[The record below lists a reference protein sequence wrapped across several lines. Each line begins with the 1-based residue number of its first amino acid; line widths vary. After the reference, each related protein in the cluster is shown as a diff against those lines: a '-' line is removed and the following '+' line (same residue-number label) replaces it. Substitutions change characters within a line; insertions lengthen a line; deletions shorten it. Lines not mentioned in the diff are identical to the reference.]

1 MTPENVKPQLYT
13 LPELGLRMPLIGS
26 VSRDEMLN
34 RLLQQDD
41 LECFEST
48 TLVFDEDRRFTIDD
62 LEDLQ
67 KPTVDFCSRLM
78 DQVYAHFCTGTFWW
92 FGGVLTLL
100 EQRGLGGPE
109 IELDQDNY
117 IQLLAVLAT
126 LHDPN
131 SKPVML
137 IRSESWYK

>member
-1 MTPENVKPQLYT
+1 MTPENVKPCLIA
-13 LPELGLRMPLIGS
+13 LPEFGIRTPLISS
-26 VSRDEMLN
+26 VPRDELLN
-34 RLLQQDD
+34 RLQQQND

-62 LEDLQ
+62 IEELQ
-67 KPTVDFCSRLM
+67 KPSQDFCARLM
-78 DQVYAHFCTGTFWW
+78 DQVYSHFCTGTFWW

-100 EQRGLGGPE
+100 ETRGLGGPE
-109 IELDQDNY
+109 IELDGDNY
-117 IQLLAVLAT
+117 LQLLAVLAT
-126 LHDPN
+126 LHDPH